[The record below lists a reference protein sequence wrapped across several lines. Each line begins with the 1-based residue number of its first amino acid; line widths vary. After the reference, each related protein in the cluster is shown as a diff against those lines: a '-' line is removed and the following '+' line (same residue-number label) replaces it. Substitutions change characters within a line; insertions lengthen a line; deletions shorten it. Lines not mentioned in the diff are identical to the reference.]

1 MKIMS
6 NPLLDKF
13 EELYGKPKVE
23 TEEETEEE
31 PVDKRSEVLKKAEY
45 DFDEILG
52 NHTPFTPSGI
62 GIGISAVTPPPQGTL
77 SINGGG
83 EITVFDGNKDLVI
96 PTGTVSNG
104 SLHMDGSWV
113 SPNTITSHV
122 VKHKMFAIDPQNE
135 IEEQFCRVLRDVTDK
150 RAIITGLTVN
160 SDGGARLTYSIE
172 IQGTYP

>member
-1 MKIMS
+1 MS

-13 EELYGKPKVE
+13 DEIYGKPKVE
-23 TEEETEEE
+23 TEEETKEESI
-31 PVDKRSEVLKKAEY
+31 DKRAEVLKEAEEE
-45 DFDEILG
+45 FDRIIG
-52 NHTPFTPSGI
+52 SHTPFTTSSI
-62 GIGISAVTPPPQGTL
+62 GITSVTPPPKGTL

-83 EITVFDGNKDLVI
+83 ELTVFDGSNNVVI

-113 SPNTITSHV
+113 TPNTITSHV
-122 VKHKMFAIDPQNE
+122 VKQKMFTIDPQNE
-135 IEEQFCRVLRDVTDK
+135 IEEQFCRILRDVTDK

-160 SDGGARLTYSIE
+160 SDGGGRLNYSIE

>member
-13 EELYGKPKVE
+13 DEIYGKPKVE
-23 TEEETEEE
+23 TEEETKEESI
-31 PVDKRSEVLKKAEY
+31 DKRAEVLKEAEEE
-45 DFDEILG
+45 FDRIIG
-52 NHTPFTPSGI
+52 SHTPFTTSSI
-62 GIGISAVTPPPQGTL
+62 GITSVTPPPKGTL

-83 EITVFDGNKDLVI
+83 ELTVFDGSNNVVI

-113 SPNTITSHV
+113 TPNTITSHV
-122 VKHKMFAIDPQNE
+122 VKQKMFTIDPQNE
-135 IEEQFCRVLRDVTDK
+135 IEEQFCRILRDVTDK

-160 SDGGARLTYSIE
+160 SDGGGRLNYSIE

>member
-1 MKIMS
+1 MS

-13 EELYGKPKVE
+13 EELYGKSKVE
-23 TEEETEEE
+23 TEEETKEE

-52 NHTPFTPSGI
+52 SHTPFTTSS
-62 GIGISAVTPPPQGTL
+62 IGISAVTPPPQGTL

-83 EITVFDGNKDLVI
+83 EITVFDGSNDVVI

-104 SLHMDGSWV
+104 YLHMDGSYV
-113 SPNTITSHV
+113 TANTITSHV

>member
-1 MKIMS
+1 MS

-13 EELYGKPKVE
+13 DEIYGKPKEE
-23 TEEETEEE
+23 TEEETKEE
-31 PVDKRSEVLKKAEY
+31 PVDKREEVLKKAEY

-52 NHTPFTPSGI
+52 KTTIPKSSQVGI
-62 GIGISAVTPPPQGTL
+62 TASTFPLPAKGTL

-83 EITVFDGNKDLVI
+83 ELTVFDGSNNVVI

-113 SPNTITSHV
+113 TPNTITSHV
-122 VKHKMFAIDPQNE
+122 VKQKMFTIDPQNE

-150 RAIITGLTVN
+150 RAIVTGLTVN
-160 SDGGARLTYSIE
+160 YDGGGRLIYSIE
-172 IQGTYP
+172 IHGTYP